1 MAKSGKGLVLQDLD
15 RLFRRGTVPSGDG
28 ALLDSFLTRGDESA
42 FEALVGRHGPM
53 VRGVCRRLLASPHDA
68 DDVFQATF
76 LVLVRKGRR
85 LRDPDR
91 LGPWLHGVATREA
104 LKARAA
110 RRADRTI
117 PDVPSREGG
126 NAEWSDVMPIIDA
139 ELARLPAKHREVL
152 VTCLLD
158 GATAEEASHRLACP
172 VGTVKSRLARA
183 REALRVRLTSRGV
196 APAVAVAALT
206 SADAFASPV
215 SSTLIRATL
224 KAAASHAAESGV
236 VSLITGVA
244 PTMISKSTLSAL
256 VLIGVSVVGLGAAA
270 WIKPSLAQIQQ
281 PSSGARPQGAATAP
295 GETEASR
302 VQARNLKEIL
312 LASHGYAAANNCF
325 PQPAIYGDGNQP
337 LLSWRV
343 AILPYLGQ
351 NELYQQ
357 FHLNETWDSPHNKA
371 LINRMPAVFETPAAP
386 APKGQTRFRGF
397 AGKGSVF
404 DPEFTSDAGQNAGA
418 MGGGMGS
425 MMGGGGQSEMMS
437 SMMGGMMRGR
447 MGGGTAAVKQGVDQR
462 NVDRAKQQEEARSRE
477 TDAPADD
484 SNRQQQP
491 PRGTDQRV
499 PQPGASS
506 VEPEAG
512 GGAAAMGSGMMGG
525 MMGMEMGSASSAVV
539 RRGVRIA
546 DITDG
551 TSNTVFIAVARDAT
565 PWTKPNELP
574 FVPDQDLPALDDGDP
589 RGYVLGM
596 CDGTVRLLKK
606 DGPSLHRVLTALI
619 TRSSGEVVS
628 SDVYHHVGGPSG
640 AASPLAARANPPA
653 AEAPGS
659 ASMEERM
666 RTVEEKLDRL
676 LEKLDAK

>member
-28 ALLDSFLTRGDESA
+28 ALLDSFLARGDESA

-76 LVLVRKGRR
+76 LVLVRKGGR

-91 LGPWLHGVATREA
+91 LGAWLHGVATREA

-183 REALRVRLTSRGV
+183 REALRVRLTVRGV
-196 APAVAVAALT
+196 APAVAVAVLT
-206 SADAFASPV
+206 SADAFAFASPV

-224 KAAASHAAESGV
+224 KAAASHTAASGV

-244 PTMISKSTLSAL
+244 PTMISKSTVSAL
-256 VLIGVSVVGLGAAA
+256 VLVGLGVAGLGAAA
-270 WIKPSLAQIQQ
+270 WIKPSLAQV
-281 PSSGARPQGAATAP
+281 PGVRPRAAASASAP
-295 GETEASR
+295 AETEASR
-302 VQARNLKEIL
+302 IQARNLKEIL
-312 LASHGYAAANNCF
+312 LASAEHASQEGSF
-325 PQPAIYGDGNQP
+325 PRPAIYGDGNRP

-351 NELYQQ
+351 NELYGQ
-357 FHLNETWDSPHNKA
+357 FHLNEAWDSPHNKA

-397 AGKGSVF
+397 AGKGSVL

-418 MGGGMGS
+418 MGYGGMGS
-425 MMGGGGQSEMMS
+425 MMAGGGQSEMMS
-437 SMMGGMMRGR
+437 SMMDGMMSSR
-447 MGGGTAAVKQGVDQR
+447 GTAAVKKG
-462 NVDRAKQQEEARSRE
+462 VDRAKQQEEARGRE
-477 TDAPADD
+477 ADGTADD

-512 GGAAAMGSGMMGG
+512 GGGAAMGSGMMDG

-539 RRGVRIA
+539 RRGVNVA

-574 FVPDQDLPALDDGDP
+574 FVPDQDLPALDDSDP

-606 DGPSLHRVLTALI
+606 DGPGLQRVLTALI
-619 TRSSGEVVS
+619 TRSGGEVVS
-628 SDVYHHVGGPSG
+628 SDVYTDVGRPSG
-640 AASPLAARANPPA
+640 AASQHASRANPPV

-666 RTVEEKLDRL
+666 RTVEEKLDRI
-676 LEKLDAK
+676 LERLDAK